1 MNEAPPPVAAA
12 RPLAT
17 PIILALIAACHLLYP
32 VIVDLRQLPSHNPA
46 LLLALALGGAYALAS
61 RRARLGSGYK
71 LAVSLIVAEDLGFL
85 AAGLVLGYPWGDY
98 LRPATPA
105 LLALQLAL
113 AFSEIVVRQEARRP
127 IVPATRLG
135 WFVVA
140 YALAFA
146 AYALLKP
153 GGVWPVAGGP

>member
-1 MNEAPPPVAAA
+1 MSEAPPPVVAD

-32 VIVDLRQLPSHNPA
+32 VIAELRQLPSLTPA
-46 LLLALALGGAYALAS
+46 LLLSLALGGAYAFAS
-61 RRARLGSGYK
+61 RRARLGGGYK
-71 LAVSLIVAEDLGFL
+71 LAVSLIVGEDLGVL
-85 AAGLVLGYPWGDY
+85 AIGLVLGYPWGDY
-98 LRPATPA
+98 LRPAAPA

-135 WFVVA
+135 WFVIA
-140 YALAFA
+140 YSLAFA
-146 AYALLKP
+146 AYALFKP
-153 GGVWPVAGGP
+153 GGVLPP